1 MYYIAFKYKF
11 ILLEVTVLSVKT
23 KLTAC
28 IFLAVII
35 FQVVHLLWGAS
46 ADGTAQTAFQNVTW
60 KAVPA
65 ASRYQIKSWQDK
77 SSGEGLWQF

>member
-11 ILLEVTVLSVKT
+11 ILLEVTVLSVKI

-35 FQVVHLLWGAS
+35 SQVVHLLWGTS
-46 ADGTAQTAFQNVTW
+46 AD
-60 KAVPA
+60 
-65 ASRYQIKSWQDK
+65 
-77 SSGEGLWQF
+77 